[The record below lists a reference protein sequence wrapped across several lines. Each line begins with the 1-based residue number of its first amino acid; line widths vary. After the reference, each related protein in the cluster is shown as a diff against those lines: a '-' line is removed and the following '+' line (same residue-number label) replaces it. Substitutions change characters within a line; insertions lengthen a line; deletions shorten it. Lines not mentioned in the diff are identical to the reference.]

1 MGWADLWLLVEGKR
15 KHTHLRLF
23 PLCHLDA
30 SAWECPLALGES
42 LEVEAK
48 EVEPGL
54 HQPRDIEMPLL
65 PSLLHTIGAFLAMVE

>member
-1 MGWADLWLLVEGKR
+1 M
-15 KHTHLRLF
+15 
-23 PLCHLDA
+23 
-30 SAWECPLALGES
+30 GES